1 MAMFSRFLT
10 LHIAGSYSV
19 QMTTANRTT
28 YDQLIAHVKEANLL
42 GSSGSILGWD
52 QETLMPPG
60 GLAHRTRQLAQIAK
74 LTHQMKVDKRV
85 GDWLSECE
93 ADDALTGDPIS
104 VTAVN
109 LRELRRDY
117 DKATKLPET
126 LVVEMSETTSQAKHA
141 WAEARKMD
149 QYKDFKPWLEKVV
162 KLNQHKA
169 ECYGWD
175 TSEGEPWDALA
186 DSFEAGMT
194 AASVADVFTPLR
206 ERLVPLL
213 EDILGSKGGPANTF
227 NELKLPVEKQ
237 KKFVKAISAA
247 VGFDYDRGR
256 LDESTHPFCSGS
268 HCKDVRMTTR
278 FHEDNVNDA
287 LGSTLH
293 ESGHGIYEQ
302 GLLEEHIGTPMGSAV
317 GLSIHESQ
325 SRMWENQ
332 VGRSQAFWKWCYP
345 KLAEFFGDTTATL
358 TEEEIYG
365 GANIVSPG
373 LIRVEADEATYNLHI
388 MIRFEIERLLMKGD
402 LGVDDLP
409 EVWNAKYKEYLQVD
423 VPDDARG
430 CMQDIHW
437 SMGAIGYF
445 PTYTMGNLYC
455 AQFFEAACEALGD
468 LDAMFA
474 EGDFTPLRE
483 WLNTNI
489 HAHGQRY
496 RSAELVEYV
505 TSKPLSADPLMR
517 HLEGKLRPLY
527 GV

>member
-1 MAMFSRFLT
+1 MPAT
-10 LHIAGSYSV
+10 T
-19 QMTTANRTT
+19 QTTTAA
-28 YDQLIAHVKEANLL
+28 YDQLLDHTKQANLL
-42 GSSGSILGWD
+42 GSTGSILGWD

-74 LTHQMKVDKRV
+74 LTHQMNTDPRI
-85 GDWLSECE
+85 GEWLDACE
-93 ADDALTGDPIS
+93 ADAALTSDPLS
-104 VTAVN
+104 VSAVN

-117 DKATKLPET
+117 EKATKLPEA
-126 LVVEMSETTSQAKHA
+126 LVVEMSETTSQAKHE
-141 WAEARKMD
+141 WAEARKVND
-149 QYKDFKPWLEKVV
+149 YKRFKPWLAKVV
-162 KLNQHKA
+162 ELNQRKA

-175 TSEGEPWDALA
+175 TTSGGGEPWDALA

-194 AASVADVFTPLR
+194 AASVAAVFTPLR

-213 EDILGSKGGPANTF
+213 EDILGSKTGPANTF
-227 NELKLPVEKQ
+227 NELKLPVEQQ
-237 KKFVKAISAA
+237 KKFVKDISAA

-268 HCKDVRMTTR
+268 HCNDVRMTTR

-302 GLLEEHIGTPMGSAV
+302 GLLEEHIGTPMGAAV

-345 KLAEFFGDTTATL
+345 KLEQYFGQAASRL
-358 TEEEIYG
+358 SMEQIYG
-365 GANIVSPG
+365 GANIVNPG

-402 LGVDDLP
+402 LSVDDLP
-409 EVWNAKYKEYLQVD
+409 DVWNKMYNDYLKVE
-423 VPDDARG
+423 VPDDTRG

-455 AQFFEAACEALGD
+455 AQFFEAAREELGD

-474 EGDFTPLRE
+474 QGNFTPLRE
-483 WLNTNI
+483 WLNKNI

-496 RSAELVEYV
+496 RSADLIQHV
-505 TSKPLSADPLMR
+505 TGKPLSADPLMR

>member
-1 MAMFSRFLT
+1 
-10 LHIAGSYSV
+10 
-19 QMTTANRTT
+19 MTTAVMTN
-28 YDQLIAHVKEANLL
+28 YDQLLEHVKQANLL
-42 GSSGSILGWD
+42 GSTGSILGWD
-52 QETLMPPG
+52 QETLMPPK

-74 LTHQMKVDKRV
+74 LTHQMKTDPKI
-85 GDWLSECE
+85 GDWLDECE
-93 ADDALTGDPIS
+93 DDEALTGDPIS
-104 VTAVN
+104 ASAVN
-109 LRELRRDY
+109 IREWRRDY
-117 DKATKLPET
+117 DKATKLPEE

-141 WAEARKMD
+141 WAEARQANK
-149 QYKDFKPWLEKVV
+149 YEDFKPWLAKVV
-162 KLNQHKA
+162 ELNQRKA
-169 ECYGWD
+169 ECFGWD
-175 TSEGEPWDALA
+175 RENGEPWDALA

-194 AASVADVFTPLR
+194 AASVAEVFTPLR
-206 ERLVPLL
+206 ERLVDLL
-213 EDILGSKGGPANTF
+213 GDILGSKTGPTNTF
-227 NELKLPVEKQ
+227 NELKLPVDQQ
-237 KKFVKAISAA
+237 KAFVKAISAE

-268 HCKDVRMTTR
+268 HCNDVRMTTR

-302 GLLEEHIGTPMGSAV
+302 GLPEEHIGTPMGLAV

-332 VGRSQAFWKWCYP
+332 VGRSKAFWAWCYP
-345 KLAEFFGDTTATL
+345 KLAEFFGDATAEL
-358 TEEEIYG
+358 TQEQIYG
-365 GANIVSPG
+365 GANIVNPG

-388 MIRFEIERLLMKGD
+388 MIRFEIERLLMKGE

-423 VPDDARG
+423 VPDDRRG

-455 AQFFEAACEALGD
+455 AQFFEAAREELGD
-468 LDAMFA
+468 LNAMFA
-474 EGDFTPLRE
+474 AGDFAPLRR
-483 WLNTNI
+483 WLNENI
-489 HAHGQRY
+489 HAHGKRY
-496 RSAELVEYV
+496 RSADLVEHV
-505 TSKPLSADPLMR
+505 TGKPLSADPLMR